1 MVGAIVGVSP
11 ETASVLSQSLTAGGG
26 GKGESCRV

>member
-1 MVGAIVGVSP
+1 MAGAIVRVSQ
-11 ETASVLSQSLTAGGG
+11 ETASVISQSLTAGGG